1 MENIK
6 LQMVSV
12 LKKFLPPTTIEVCA
26 DLLIMH
32 KAQLTITEHRRSKL
46 GDYRPPQKGEG
57 HRVTINGTLNPYSFL
72 VTFIHEIAHLVT
84 WEKYQHH
91 VMPHGKEW
99 KREFQTLMNIFLK
112 TNVFP
117 ISISEALKN
126 YMANPFASSCR
137 DEQLVKALSKFD
149 TDIVENLMFLSDVP
163 QKSIFLLEDGRKFEK
178 GELMRK
184 FYRCKELSTNKIY
197 RISSLIKVKVIN

>member
-1 MENIK
+1 MEIHKIHIINT
-6 LQMVSV
+6 
-12 LKKFLPPTTIEVCA
+12 LKKFLPPTTVEVCA

-46 GDYRPPQKGEG
+46 GDYRPPQNGEW
-57 HRVTINGTLNPYSFL
+57 HKITVNGTLNPYSFL

-84 WEKYQHH
+84 WEKYQRN

-99 KREFQTLMNIFLK
+99 KKEFQVLMSIFLK
-112 TNVFP
+112 SNVFP

-126 YMANPFASSCR
+126 YMENPFASSCR
-137 DEQLVKALSKFD
+137 DERLVKALSEFD
-149 TDIVENLMFLSDVP
+149 ANTMANVLFLSDIP

-197 RISSLIKVKVIN
+197 RISALAKVKIVN